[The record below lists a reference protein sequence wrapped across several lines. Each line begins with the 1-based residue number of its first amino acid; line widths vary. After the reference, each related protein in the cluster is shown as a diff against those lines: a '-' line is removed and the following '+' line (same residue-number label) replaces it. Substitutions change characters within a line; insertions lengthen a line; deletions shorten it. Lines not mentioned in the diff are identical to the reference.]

1 MVKEEDMGEFENYKN
16 SEVEQTV
23 LARFLNK
30 NEEINLY
37 PELKPE
43 HFLFEI
49 HKKIFEK
56 MIIANNEGKP
66 FVLRTLAE
74 TDEEKE
80 YITKLLAINSFQKVD
95 GFVKTLIEDS
105 DKYNTLTKAADIL
118 ERAKKDRKVDVFSE
132 LAEASTRDITE
143 RYDSSNEA
151 MLKVLEKKMKHDEK
165 YLGLKCGIGEID
177 DKINNFQNGR
187 LYTVGARS
195 GMGKSALMC
204 TMVEFME
211 KTNKV
216 GIISLEMLAS
226 ELKQR
231 IACIRGKIP
240 HWKIEKGICE
250 KEFDAYATA
259 LMSLKNI
266 TISDKGGLNRAQ
278 VIALVRQM
286 VKRNKCKIVFID
298 HLGLVQVSD
307 KGNLAHEIGK
317 ITALLKSVAKELDI
331 PIVCLC
337 QINRSVENGTNRI
350 PSMSDLRDSG
360 RIEEDSDC
368 IILLYREGYYQE
380 KPPEV
385 EDVKYIIAKCRNGR
399 RGSFSGKF
407 FAEYMR
413 FV

>member
-1 MVKEEDMGEFENYKN
+1 MGEFENYKN
-16 SEVEQTV
+16 LEVEQTI
-23 LARFLNK
+23 LARFLSK

-43 HFLFEI
+43 HFLFDI
-49 HKKIFEK
+49 DKRIFEK

-66 FVLRTLAE
+66 FVLRTITE
-74 TDEEKE
+74 TEEEKD
-80 YITKLLAINSFQKVD
+80 YVTKLLTFNSFQKVD

-118 ERAKKDRKVDVFSE
+118 ERAKMDTKMDVFSE

-151 MLKVLEKKMKHDEK
+151 MLKVLEKKMKRDEK
-165 YLGLKCGIGEID
+165 YLGLKCGIEEID

-204 TMVEFME
+204 SMVEFME
-211 KTNKV
+211 KNCKV

-240 HWKIEKGICE
+240 HWRIEKGICE
-250 KEFDAYATA
+250 KEFDAYASA

-266 TISDKGGLNRAQ
+266 TISDRGGLNRSQ
-278 VIALVRQM
+278 VLALVRQM

-298 HLGLVQVSD
+298 HLGLVQVND
-307 KGNLAHEIGK
+307 RGNLAHEIGK
-317 ITALLKSVAKELDI
+317 TTALLKSIAKELDI

-337 QINRSVENGTNRI
+337 QINRSVENGSNRI

-368 IILLYREGYYQE
+368 VILLYRDGYYAE

-385 EDVKYIIAKCRNGR
+385 EDVKYIIAKCRNGK
-399 RGSFSGKF
+399 RGSFNGKF
-407 FAEYMR
+407 FAEYMK

>member
-1 MVKEEDMGEFENYKN
+1 MGEFENYKN
-16 SEVEQTV
+16 LEVEQTI

-30 NEEINLY
+30 NDEINMY

-43 HFLFEI
+43 HFLFGANR
-49 HKKIFEK
+49 KIFEN
-56 MIIANNEGKP
+56 MIMANNEGKP

-74 TDEEKE
+74 SDEEKE
-80 YITKLLAINSFQKVD
+80 YINKLLKINSFQKVD
-95 GFVKTLIEDS
+95 GFIKTLIDDS
-105 DKYNTLTKAADIL
+105 DKYNTLTKTSEIL
-118 ERAKKDRKVDVFSE
+118 ERARTDRKVDIFSE
-132 LAEASTRDITE
+132 ISEAITRDVTE

-151 MLKVLEKKMKHDEK
+151 MLKVLEKKMKKDEK
-165 YLGLKCGIGEID
+165 YLGLKCGIGDID
-177 DKINNFQNGR
+177 NNINNFQNGR
-187 LYTVGARS
+187 LYTIGARS

-204 TMVEFME
+204 SMIEYME
-211 KTNKV
+211 KEHKV

-240 HWKIEKGICE
+240 HWKIEKGVCE
-250 KEFDAYATA
+250 KEFDSYASA

-266 TISDKGGLNRAQ
+266 VISDRGGLNRSQ
-278 VIALVRQM
+278 VLSLIRQM

-298 HLGLVQVSD
+298 HLGLIQVGD
-307 KGNLAHEIGK
+307 RGNLAHEIGK
-317 ITALLKSVAKELDI
+317 TTALLKSVAKELDI

-337 QINRSVENGTNRI
+337 QINRSVENGTNKV

-368 IILLYREGYYQE
+368 VILLYRDGYYEE
-380 KPPEV
+380 KPPNI
-385 EDVKYIIAKCRNGR
+385 EDVKYIVAKCRNGK
-399 RGSFSGKF
+399 RGSFKGRF
-407 FAEYMR
+407 FAEYMK

>member
-1 MVKEEDMGEFENYKN
+1 MGEFENYKN
-16 SEVEQTV
+16 SEVEQTI

-74 TDEEKE
+74 TDEEKG
-80 YITKLLAINSFQKVD
+80 YITKLLAVNSFQKVD
-95 GFVKTLIEDS
+95 GFIKTLIEDS

-118 ERAKKDRKVDVFSE
+118 ERAKNDRNVDIFSE

-143 RYDSSNEA
+143 RYDSSNEV
-151 MLKVLEKKMKHDEK
+151 MLKVLEKKMKKDEK

-187 LYTVGARS
+187 LYTIGARS

-211 KTNKV
+211 KNCKV

-298 HLGLVQVSD
+298 HLGLIQVNE

-317 ITALLKSVAKELDI
+317 TTALLKSIAKELDI

-337 QINRSVENGTNRI
+337 QINRSVENGANRI

-385 EDVKYIIAKCRNGR
+385 EDVKYIIAKCRNGK
-399 RGSFSGKF
+399 RGSFGGKF
-407 FAEYMR
+407 FSEYMR